1 MLYSG
6 ANSDHD
12 GGSDDD
18 YNSDGGND
26 DDNDDND
33 GNADDSDDIAC
44 E

>member
-26 DDNDDND
+26 DND